1 MTRLDSQPSLPTGS
15 PKLKIVFA
23 SAHPYPPQ
31 IAGGSQSN
39 THEMATELILRGHE
53 VSVLAGLTRDGWI
66 GARNRTLMKLL
77 GRKAIGDTSLG
88 YSVYRSW
95 FAWEGAPE
103 VARVARPDVVVA
115 QSGQIL
121 RVAKAFSSASV
132 PLVIYLHNVEFDD
145 HGEPLED
152 FRNATFLANSQ
163 FTADRYRAEYGIEP
177 IVINPLFQ
185 AERYTVR
192 STRERVLFINPHP
205 VKGVDIALG
214 LAAACPDIP
223 FDFVESW
230 TLSDEQRSAL
240 RARARELGNV
250 VLHPR
255 TNDVREH
262 YGRARLVLVPSR
274 WEETWGRVAS
284 EAHFSG
290 IPALASAT
298 GGLPEAVGPGG
309 VLLAPD
315 APLEDW
321 ATALRSLWDDSARY
335 EDLAQAAL
343 AYSQRPQLDRNLQ
356 VEQME
361 EVLIAAAA
369 GAHPLRSREGRRFT
383 REASRIPASTRDA
396 AVPPRS
402 VG

>member
-1 MTRLDSQPSLPTGS
+1 MTRVDAQPSLPTGS
-15 PKLKIVFA
+15 PKLKILFA

-53 VSVLAGLTRDGWI
+53 VSVLAGLTPDGWI

-77 GRKAIGDTSLG
+77 GRKAIGDTSQG

-95 FAWEGAPE
+95 FAWEGADE
-103 VARVARPDVVVA
+103 VAHEARPDVVVA

-121 RVAKAFSSASV
+121 RVAKAFADTGV

-152 FRNATFLANSQ
+152 FREATFLANSQ
-163 FTADRYRAEYGIEP
+163 FTADRYRAAYGIEAT
-177 IVINPLFQ
+177 VINPLFQ
-185 AERYTVR
+185 PERYTVE
-192 STRERVLFINPHP
+192 SSRERVLFINPHP
-205 VKGVDIALG
+205 VKGVDIALS

-230 TLSDEQRSAL
+230 TLSDEQKAAL
-240 RARARELGNV
+240 RASARELGNI

-255 TNDVREH
+255 TSDMREH
-262 YGRARLVLVPSR
+262 YGRARLALVPSR

-290 IPALASAT
+290 IPVLASAT
-298 GGLPEAVGPGG
+298 GGLMEAAGPGG
-309 VLLAPD
+309 VLVAPE
-315 APLEDW
+315 APIEEW
-321 ATALRSLWDDSARY
+321 IAALRALWDDPARY
-335 EDLAQAAL
+335 DALARAAL
-343 AYSQRPQLDRNLQ
+343 AYSQRPQIDRALQ
-356 VEQME
+356 IAQME
-361 EVLIAAAA
+361 EVLIATAS
-369 GAHPLRSREGRRFT
+369 GAHPLGDREERRL
-383 REASRIPASTRDA
+383 SRISASTPGA
-396 AVPPRS
+396 AVPRRD
-402 VG
+402 

>member
-132 PLVIYLHNVEFDD
+132 PLVIYLHLPRQFAI
-145 HGEPLED
+145 HCRPLPG
-152 FRNATFLANSQ
+152 RI
-163 FTADRYRAEYGIEP
+163 RHRAHRHQS
-177 IVINPLFQ
+177 V
-185 AERYTVR
+185 
-192 STRERVLFINPHP
+192 
-205 VKGVDIALG
+205 
-214 LAAACPDIP
+214 
-223 FDFVESW
+223 
-230 TLSDEQRSAL
+230 
-240 RARARELGNV
+240 
-250 VLHPR
+250 
-255 TNDVREH
+255 
-262 YGRARLVLVPSR
+262 VPSR
-274 WEETWGRVAS
+274 ALHGQVDQGARALHQSPSGEGRR
-284 EAHFSG
+284 H
-290 IPALASAT
+290 SARV
-298 GGLPEAVGPGG
+298 GRGLPG
-309 VLLAPD
+309 
-315 APLEDW
+315 
-321 ATALRSLWDDSARY
+321 
-335 EDLAQAAL
+335 
-343 AYSQRPQLDRNLQ
+343 
-356 VEQME
+356 
-361 EVLIAAAA
+361 
-369 GAHPLRSREGRRFT
+369 HPLRLRGKLDAVGR
-383 REASRIPASTRDA
+383 A
-396 AVPPRS
+396 AVRLACQS
-402 VG
+402 A

>member
-1 MTRLDSQPSLPTGS
+1 MTRLDSQSSLPTGS

-39 THEMATELILRGHE
+39 THEMATELIIRGHE

-66 GARNRTLMKLL
+66 GARSRTLMKLL
-77 GRKAIGDTSLG
+77 RRKAIGDTSQG

-95 FAWEGAPE
+95 FAWEGADE
-103 VARVARPDVVVA
+103 VARATQPDVVVA

-121 RVAKAFSSASV
+121 RVAKAFAAADV
-132 PLVIYLHNVEFDD
+132 PLVIYLHNVEFEDN
-145 HGEPLED
+145 GEALEG
-152 FRNATFLANSQ
+152 FRDATFLANSR
-163 FTADRYRAEYGIEP
+163 FTANRYQDRYGIEST
-177 IVINPLFQ
+177 VINPLFQ
-185 AERYTVR
+185 AERYSVR
-192 STRERVLFINPHP
+192 SSRERVLFINPHP
-205 VKGVDIALG
+205 VKGVDMALA

-255 TNDVREH
+255 TNDMREH

-290 IPALASAT
+290 IPALATSI
-298 GGLPEAVGPGG
+298 GGLSEAVGPGG
-309 VLLAPD
+309 MLLSPD
-315 APLEDW
+315 APPGDW
-321 ATALRSLWDDSARY
+321 VAALRALWDDQVLY
-335 EDLAQAAL
+335 EGLSHAAFS
-343 AYSQRPQLDRNLQ
+343 YSQRPQLDRNLQ
-356 VEQME
+356 LEKME

-369 GAHPLRSREGRRFT
+369 GARPMQSGRGLDP
-383 REASRIPASTRDA
+383 REARPM
-396 AVPPRS
+396 PL
-402 VG
+402 

>member
-1 MTRLDSQPSLPTGS
+1 MTRLNPIPELPTGRR
-15 PKLKIVFA
+15 KLKIVFA

-39 THEMATELILRGHE
+39 THEMATELIVRGHE

-77 GRKAIGDTSLG
+77 GRKAIGDTSQG

-95 FAWEGAPE
+95 FAWEGAEE
-103 VARVARPDVVVA
+103 VAHAARPDVVVA

-121 RVAKAFSSASV
+121 RVAKAFAATGV

-145 HGEPLED
+145 HGEPLDD

-163 FTADRYRAEYGIEP
+163 FTADRYRQEYGIEST
-177 IVINPLFQ
+177 VINPLFQ
-185 AERYTVR
+185 PERYMVH
-192 STRERVLFINPHP
+192 SSRERVLFINPHP

-230 TLSDEQRSAL
+230 TLSDEQRAAL
-240 RARARELGNV
+240 RAKARELGNV
-250 VLHPR
+250 TLHPR
-255 TNDVREH
+255 TPDMRVH

-284 EAHFSG
+284 EAHYSG
-290 IPALASAT
+290 IPVLASAT
-298 GGLPEAVGPGG
+298 GGLVEAVGPGG
-309 VLLAPD
+309 VVLSPD
-315 APLEDW
+315 APLDEW
-321 ATALRSLWDDSARY
+321 TAALRGLWDDPERY
-335 EDLAQAAL
+335 EALTRAAFT
-343 AYSQRPQLDRNLQ
+343 YSQRPQIDRNLQ

-361 EVLIAAAA
+361 NALLATAANPHAVLSEHRLSRDTSHIPVATRRAA
-369 GAHPLRSREGRRFT
+369 
-383 REASRIPASTRDA
+383 I
-396 AVPPRS
+396 PPRS
-402 VG
+402 AS